1 VNRTMYATK
10 TAGMAAA
17 ARSCE
22 WRTRGMGH
30 VAGDS
35 QSMGASA
42 LVIAAFRTAP
52 NATKRSPRRL
62 AERLT

>member
-1 VNRTMYATK
+1 MSSTTYANT

-17 ARSCE
+17 ARACS
-22 WRTRGMGH
+22 WRDRGFGH
-30 VAGDS
+30 LGGGS
-35 QSMGASA
+35 QVMCASA
-42 LVIAAFRTAP
+42 PTHIAVPTAP